1 MMTTISSNNE
11 FLKSARPGM
20 QSSAGIKDMMKKFE
34 NSEQNLVNRNAVKC
48 NLNKEDDKPEFLKQK
63 LKPVSER
70 KNENQDSVPEFLR
83 QKLKSPSER
92 RGEHEH
98 TKENVSMNGTIEKP
112 LLSKPPISSSKPA
125 FPSKLNNLK
134 KPGITG
140 KGEAENV
147 HNDSSIAKN
156 KFLKDNLENANEN
169 VEDNIHPGTNITRDR
184 KNSAKLRVAFFE
196 HITKE
201 RESTVIKPN
210 KPSRPRKPSDEN
222 DNSINENET
231 PSNINSSKSPSRKS
245 FSSESQNKKITC
257 MENTNGIVE
266 ASIHAECFD
275 SYKPPVRGEING
287 PTEETIYDDVTE
299 FTPNNVITEDYYD
312 DVNELNVTSLQN
324 ARNSSQLLP
333 SPEDQNVVQDDFY
346 DDVSPSGSVKR
357 KENQGMIEDQNVVQ
371 DDFYDDVSPSGSVKR
386 KEDQGMIDDSI
397 APLEVPAKPDK
408 SFSPLDKDKFIIPL
422 GLEKWLRDVL
432 AKNKHRLKNVV
443 NGVPQQAPAV
453 QRGSK
458 PKRSSVKKE
467 QQGEESGL

>member
-11 FLKSARPGM
+11 FLKSVRPGM

-98 TKENVSMNGTIEKP
+98 AKENVSMNGTIEKP
-112 LLSKPPISSSKPA
+112 LLSKPPISSSKPV
-125 FPSKLNNLK
+125 FPSKPNNLK

-147 HNDSSIAKN
+147 HNDSAIAQN

-169 VEDNIHPGTNITRDR
+169 VEDHNHQGTNITRDR
-184 KNSAKLRVAFFE
+184 KSSAKLRVAFFE

-201 RESTVIKPN
+201 SESTVIKPN
-210 KPSRPRKPSDEN
+210 KPSRTRKPSDEN

-245 FSSESQNKKITC
+245 FSSESQNKKIT
-257 MENTNGIVE
+257 MENTNGVVE
-266 ASIHAECFD
+266 ASIHVDCFD

-324 ARNSSQLLP
+324 ARNSSQVLP

-386 KEDQGMIDDSI
+386 KENQGMIDDSI

-422 GLEKWLRDVL
+422 GLEKWLRDLL

>member
-11 FLKSARPGM
+11 FLKSVRPGM

-112 LLSKPPISSSKPA
+112 LLSKPPRSSSKPV
-125 FPSKLNNLK
+125 FPSKPNNLK

-147 HNDSSIAKN
+147 HNDSAIAQN

-169 VEDNIHPGTNITRDR
+169 VEDHNHQGTNITRDR
-184 KNSAKLRVAFFE
+184 KSSAKLRVAFFE

-201 RESTVIKPN
+201 SESTVIKPN
-210 KPSRPRKPSDEN
+210 KPSRTRKPSDEN

-245 FSSESQNKKITC
+245 FSSESQNKKIT
-257 MENTNGIVE
+257 MENTNGVVE
-266 ASIHAECFD
+266 ASIHVDCFD

-324 ARNSSQLLP
+324 ARNSSQVLP

-357 KENQGMIEDQNVVQ
+357 KEN
-371 DDFYDDVSPSGSVKR
+371 
-386 KEDQGMIDDSI
+386 QGMIDDSI

-422 GLEKWLRDVL
+422 GLEKWLRDLL

>member
-467 QQGEESGL
+467 QQGEGL